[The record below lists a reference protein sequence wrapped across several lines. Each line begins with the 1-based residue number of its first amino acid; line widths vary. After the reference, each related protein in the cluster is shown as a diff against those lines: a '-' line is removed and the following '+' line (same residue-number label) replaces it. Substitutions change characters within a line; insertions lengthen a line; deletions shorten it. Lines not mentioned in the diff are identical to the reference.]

1 MTPTVMALLCIGLS
15 VGPRTNGQA
24 GTLPK
29 PTLWAEPDS
38 LITWGSPGTI
48 WCQGT
53 LGAEKYRL
61 DKDGRQEPWDTQK
74 PLEPGDKAKFNIP
87 SMTEHHAGRY
97 RCYYYSPDGWSEPSD
112 PLELVVTVPY
122 GKPTLSALP
131 SPVMTPGGNV
141 TLQCGSQEGFGRFI
155 LIEEGNKLSWTRD
168 SQRTSYRQ
176 YQGLF
181 PVGPMTPS
189 HRWTFRCYGYYK
201 NSPQVWSE
209 PSDPLELLVS
219 GKEISS
225 FPTHF
230 FLFQHIM
237 GVQMFRLPPQPK
249 DYTVENLIRMG
260 MAGLIL
266 VALGILLFQDWHSQR
281 RHQEAAGR

>member
-1 MTPTVMALLCIGLS
+1 MTPTVMALLCIASDFL
-15 VGPRTNGQA
+15 P

-219 GKEISS
+219 AAETISHS
-225 FPTHF
+225 QNKSDPKT
-230 FLFQHIM
+230 
-237 GVQMFRLPPQPK
+237 PQPK

-281 RHQEAAGR
+281 